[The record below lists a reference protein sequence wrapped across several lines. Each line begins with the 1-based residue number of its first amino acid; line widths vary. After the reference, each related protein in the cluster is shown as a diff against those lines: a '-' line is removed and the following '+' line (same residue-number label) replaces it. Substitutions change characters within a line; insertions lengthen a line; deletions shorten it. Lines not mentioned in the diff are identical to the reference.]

1 MQLPSAQSRDSSV
14 LGFPCSPLDRLCVL
28 EDRSCHEEES
38 LEVEVKVI
46 EKRGARGRRQGKRGR
61 QKRREGMGGEAKKE
75 GRKGA
80 GETD

>member
-1 MQLPSAQSRDSSV
+1 M
-14 LGFPCSPLDRLCVL
+14 
-28 EDRSCHEEES
+28 
-38 LEVEVKVI
+38 KVI